1 MFALSKRQ
9 HNGANNMIISNIEH
23 HSIDDNGS
31 DGIVTWFSMVV
42 DNDQDMFGIH
52 SDGALLDA
60 DGAPVTPGD
69 ELYRSVMYSIDQFA
83 QELQTEDTL

>member
-1 MFALSKRQ
+1 
-9 HNGANNMIISNIEH
+9 MIISNIEH

-31 DGIVTWFSMVV
+31 AGIVTWFSMVV
-42 DNDQDMFGIH
+42 DDEQDMFGIH
-52 SDGALLDA
+52 SDGALLDL
-60 DGAPVTPGD
+60 DGAPITPGD